1 MRARRLGRMFGGEA
15 PPVPPPPGHDQ
26 IQQEELSR
34 LFGRMASAR
43 LIALPPLFAVALW
56 LSWIE
61 PAPWRR
67 LLLAATLVAL
77 LVFFVA
83 EWVLWRRRGFRSGTV
98 PRNVTVAITG
108 LALVAFAAGAL
119 ASPFLYISVP
129 LALIS
134 GVFVPWPLNAVLA
147 LAQIGAAWGFAAIG
161 ASAALPDFNVSAFG
175 GGPTLPVPAAW
186 LVTHATVLTF
196 VYAFGAGGA
205 LVVRPDGA
213 ADRGGAARVLARA
226 LGARGGADRALGRD
240 RARAQEPAREREG
253 ARGAP
258 RPAPPRREGGGAARR
273 APPRGGPDAVGPRGV
288 PQLLAAARAARARR
302 HRPRGALP
310 GGRGAARGDGA
321 RALDRARGARARGAR
336 D

>member
-98 PRNVTVAITG
+98 PRNVTVAI
-108 LALVAFAAGAL
+108 
-119 ASPFLYISVP
+119 
-129 LALIS
+129 
-134 GVFVPWPLNAVLA
+134 AVLA

-175 GGPTLPVPAAW
+175 GGPTLPVPTAW
-186 LVTHATVLTF
+186 LVTHATV
-196 VYAFGAGGA
+196 
-205 LVVRPDGA
+205 
-213 ADRGGAARVLARA
+213 
-226 LGARGGADRALGRD
+226 
-240 RARAQEPAREREG
+240 
-253 ARGAP
+253 
-258 RPAPPRREGGGAARR
+258 
-273 APPRGGPDAVGPRGV
+273 
-288 PQLLAAARAARARR
+288 
-302 HRPRGALP
+302 
-310 GGRGAARGDGA
+310 
-321 RALDRARGARARGAR
+321 
-336 D
+336 